1 MYLLGKTI
9 DNVLC
14 LMGLVNK
21 LKQVKKGSPV
31 TCAQMNFLLCSL
43 AVKSMPVLCYHTNK
57 HNILPL
63 TKTQVLTRR

>member
-9 DNVLC
+9 DSVSC
-14 LMGLVNK
+14 LLALVNK

-43 AVKSMPVLCYHTNK
+43 AVKSMPVLCCHTNK
-57 HNILPL
+57 HNIL
-63 TKTQVLTRR
+63 

>member
-9 DNVLC
+9 DSVSC
-14 LMGLVNK
+14 LLALVNK

-43 AVKSMPVLCYHTNK
+43 AVKSMPVLCCHTNK

-63 TKTQVLTRR
+63 TKTPVLTSR